1 MQRLGVRNMDIVE
14 GNYKRDGMPAELVFI
29 VEYVPAEQNLETIG
43 YFSARYKRR
52 YPTDKLSSKVIS
64 LSGGRRMEVIPSA
77 KYGFPNADD
86 LDFYR
91 AFLKICDE
99 RATLV
104 PEVDEDGRL
113 TLHPQLPSPI
123 GFRTR
128 EIIAKAGRE
137 KSARETLAVR
147 EWVERLN
154 ATVVHGEL
162 YDAKI
167 KKYNAKIGLEPLFR
181 KFVHVGHRTENGETA
196 AMNYVWLAD
205 WFIDNYFYYYL
216 RRVDLRFHQS
226 LSRPIAKA
234 LYPLLDNGWFAANG
248 GVFTKR
254 YSELCAF
261 LDIQPYKQISRVQQQ
276 LDPSHEELV
285 RERFLASYEYL
296 RDKNGKWTG
305 SIRWCPGLKWFYDQE
320 QKKRHKDI
328 SAESAIT
335 IPQVLSLEDKNASLA
350 TQMQLPLEAP
360 NPVANKT
367 YGPRVAQFYAEVG
380 YGRVS
385 RQKIEAGVRILS
397 DLIEKQ
403 RYTWDEINTALSW
416 IVDNRAKFGR
426 DIYSL
431 NLLPHILEQALR
443 DHIKS
448 VAQDVKRQKVNSDR
462 EAFARQE
469 RQQDTLE
476 QKLRELSDEQ
486 REHLRNRAIEVLSDQ
501 GVKSPFLLDSLI
513 RSEML
518 YLLADNNQ

>member
-1 MQRLGVRNMDIVE
+1 VQEI
-14 GNYKRDGMPAELVFI
+14 
-29 VEYVPAEQNLETIG
+29 
-43 YFSARYKRR
+43 FSKECQTCL
-52 YPTDKLSSKVIS
+52 P
-64 LSGGRRMEVIPSA
+64 
-77 KYGFPNADD
+77 
-86 LDFYR
+86 
-91 AFLKICDE
+91 E
-99 RATLV
+99 R
-104 PEVDEDGRL
+104 
-113 TLHPQLPSPI
+113 H
-123 GFRTR
+123 
-128 EIIAKAGRE
+128 
-137 KSARETLAVR
+137 
-147 EWVERLN
+147 
-154 ATVVHGEL
+154 
-162 YDAKI
+162 
-167 KKYNAKIGLEPLFR
+167 
-181 KFVHVGHRTENGETA
+181 ETA